1 MSDDI
6 NQLEQRA
13 MQFQAKGKDDDAL
26 KEYLKILKLDPNSRR
41 IRKTV
46 GDIYLKLGDT
56 RSAERRYLEV
66 VESMR
71 KDGQYRMAIPL
82 YKELSKLRPKDPD
95 MYVELGDCYI
105 RANFSNDAITCYVKA
120 VEMTHRQKP
129 EFAQEIQRKVCNL
142 KPADLSERVR
152 LAEILEHANWSE
164 KSSEEWSNLAAISR
178 KIGKPDDQAIF
189 LERALAVREHWTLRR
204 DAARARL
211 ESGDSRKALEILKP
225 IYKTHSGDADV
236 CMLLA
241 EGLQKLKKVQQ
252 ASKVWLQAADICIEQ
267 RRYDDLLICYR
278 SAQACGVQ
286 DPDIAKKIEKADAE
300 EKKTHLRLHTQSWAA
315 PKGSEVSTVFRAELL
330 WEYGQFELA
339 RKTLK
344 DISTRS
350 VAAAILR
357 AEIAFSL
364 DDYNAGVEEIQKL
377 SNLSQDAQIDIQTR
391 LTVLGL
397 LTDDDEVLDDI
408 IEDDLMD
415 DDLMDDDLGGDDL
428 ADESLGSDSF
438 EDTNVDSNE
447 EPQEENSI
455 DSLVIQAESLA
466 ADGDLEGAIDVYTKV
481 LDLDSNNEHAL
492 TRIPELMTMG
502 NSDDTFGTL
511 EEDGDFVDIDPEQF
525 SFAEPSVMSS
535 PEVIVST
542 PAPAVVQGAEDGDT
556 LCTARAYV
564 LIGMENKAIELL
576 KDSKDV
582 ASLAV
587 LGKAQLQK
595 EDLRTARNTLEDAL
609 EDVSEGSLDHLEILW
624 SLAQVF
630 TQQEKARSALR
641 ILDDI
646 SSTDPA
652 WRKRDIE
659 AWRRGLDILRG

>member
-13 MQFQAKGKDDDAL
+13 MQFQAKGKDDEAL

-82 YKELSKLRPKDPD
+82 YKELCKMRPKDPD

-105 RANFSNDAITCYVKA
+105 RSNFENDAITCYAKA

-129 EFAQEIQRKVCNL
+129 EFAQEIQRKVCQL

-164 KSSEEWSNLAAISR
+164 KSSDEWSALADISR

-189 LERALAVREHWTLRR
+189 LERALAVREHWMLRR

-211 ESGDSRKALEILKP
+211 DSGDSRKALELLKP

-241 EGLQKLKKVQQ
+241 QGLQRLKKQQQ
-252 ASKVWLQAADICIEQ
+252 AAKVWLQAAEICIEL
-267 RRYDDLLICYR
+267 RKYDDLLVCYR
-278 SAQACGVQ
+278 AAQECGVQ
-286 DPDIAKKIEKADAE
+286 DPEIAEKIAKADAE
-300 EKKTHLRLHTQSWAA
+300 EKKTHLRLHTQQWAA
-315 PKGSEVSTVFRAELL
+315 PKGSEIVPVTRAELF
-330 WEYGQFELA
+330 WEYEQYTLA
-339 RKTLK
+339 RKALK
-344 DISTRS
+344 DIRSQS
-350 VAAAILR
+350 VASTILR
-357 AEIAFSL
+357 AEIAFAEGNQ
-364 DDYNAGVEEIQKL
+364 NAGVEEIQKL
-377 SNLSQDAQIDIQTR
+377 SNLSQEAQIDIQIR

-428 ADESLGSDSF
+428 GDDTLDEDLSSESQESDSSPV
-438 EDTNVDSNE
+438 DTLIV
-447 EPQEENSI
+447 
-455 DSLVIQAESLA
+455 QAESLA
-466 ADGDLEGAIDVYTKV
+466 AEGKSEEAIDIYTKV
-481 LDLDSNNEHAL
+481 LDLDPDNDHAL
-492 TRIPELMTMG
+492 TRIPELMSMG
-502 NSDDTFGTL
+502 ANEESFGTL
-511 EEDGDFVDIDPEQF
+511 QEEGDFVDIDPEQF
-525 SFAEPSVMSS
+525 SFAEPVGFSNPDSVIEEETTSAFS
-535 PEVIVST
+535 AI
-542 PAPAVVQGAEDGDT
+542 QGSEDDDVLG
-556 LCTARAYV
+556 TARAYIM
-564 LIGMENKAIELL
+564 IGTPKKVVSLL
-576 KDSKDV
+576 EARKDV
-582 ASLAV
+582 ASLAL
-587 LGKAQLQK
+587 LGTAFLQL
-595 EDLRTARNTLEDAL
+595 EDLRAARNTLEDGL
-609 EDVSEGSLDHLEILW
+609 EDAKEGSLDHLEILW
-624 SLAQVF
+624 TLAQVF
-630 TQQEKARSALR
+630 TQQEKTRSALR

-646 SSTDPA
+646 SSIAPSWRERDIQA
-652 WRKRDIE
+652 WRK
-659 AWRRGLDILRG
+659 GLDILRG

>member
-1 MSDDI
+1 MSEDI

-82 YKELSKLRPKDPD
+82 YKELCKMRPKDPD

-105 RANFSNDAITCYVKA
+105 RSNFANDAITCYVKA

-129 EFAQEIQRKVCNL
+129 EFAQDIQRKVCQL

-164 KSSEEWSNLAAISR
+164 KSSEEWCQLADISR

-189 LERALAVREHWTLRR
+189 LERALGVREHWTLRR

-211 ESGDSRKALEILKP
+211 DSGDSRKALEILKP

-241 EGLQKLKKVQQ
+241 EGLQRMKKVQQ
-252 ASKVWLQAADICIEQ
+252 AAKVWLQAADICVEQ
-267 RRYDDLLICYR
+267 KRYDDLLVCYR
-278 SAQACGVQ
+278 SAQACGVN
-286 DPDIAKKIEKADAE
+286 DPEMAKKINKADEE

-315 PKGSEVSTVFRAELL
+315 PKGSDVSAVCRAELL
-330 WEYGQFELA
+330 WEYGQFEFA
-339 RKTLK
+339 RKAMK
-344 DISTRS
+344 DITTRS

-364 DDYNAGVEEIQKL
+364 GDNNTGVEEIQKL
-377 SNLSQDAQIDIQTR
+377 TNLSQEAQIDIQTR

-415 DDLMDDDLGGDDL
+415 DELGDDDLKDDSL
-428 ADESLGSDSF
+428 DETNISSDEEVQ
-438 EDTNVDSNE
+438 EDNTVDT
-447 EPQEENSI
+447 
-455 DSLVIQAESLA
+455 LVIQAESLA
-466 ADGDLEGAIDVYTKV
+466 ANGDTEGAIDVYTQV
-481 LDLDSNNEHAL
+481 LDLDPNNEHAL

-502 NSDDTFGTL
+502 NQADDFGAL
-511 EEDGDFVDIDPEQF
+511 EDDGDFVDIDPEQF
-525 SFAEPSVMSS
+525 SFADPAVT
-535 PEVIVST
+535 ST
-542 PAPAVVQGAEDGDT
+542 PGPVSIPATPTVIDGASDDDA
-556 LCTARAYV
+556 LSTARAYL
-564 LIGMENKAIELL
+564 LIGMPKKTIDLL
-576 KDSKDV
+576 NNRKDV

-587 LGKAQLQK
+587 LGQAQLQR
-595 EDLRTARNTLEDAL
+595 EELRAARNTLEDAL
-609 EDVSEGSLDHLEILW
+609 EDANEGSLDHLEILW
-624 SLAQVF
+624 ALAQVF

-641 ILDDI
+641 VLDDI
-646 SSTDPA
+646 SSISPS
-652 WRKRDIE
+652 WRKRDIM
-659 AWRRGLDILRG
+659 AWRRGLDIIRG

>member
-82 YKELSKLRPKDPD
+82 YKELCKLRPKDPD

-105 RANFSNDAITCYVKA
+105 RSNFSNDAITCYVKA

-189 LERALAVREHWTLRR
+189 LERALAVRDHWTLRR

-211 ESGDSRKALEILKP
+211 DSGDSRKALEILKP

-267 RRYDDLLICYR
+267 RRYDDLLVCYR

-286 DPDIAKKIEKADAE
+286 DPDITKKIEKADAE
-300 EKKTHLRLHTQSWAA
+300 EKKTYLRLHTQSWAA
-315 PKGSEVSTVFRAELL
+315 PKASESSAVFRAELL

-339 RKTLK
+339 RKALK
-344 DISTRS
+344 DVSTRS

-364 DDYNAGVEEIQKL
+364 EDNNAGVEEIQKL
-377 SNLSQDAQIDIQTR
+377 SNLSQEAQIDIQTR

-415 DDLMDDDLGGDDL
+415 DDLMDDDLGEDDL
-428 ADESLGSDSF
+428 GEDDLG
-438 EDTNVDSNE
+438 EDDPNVSNE
-447 EPQEENSI
+447 PSQDEDPI
-455 DSLVIQAESLA
+455 DALVIQAESLA
-466 ADGDLEGAIDVYTKV
+466 ADGDTEGAIDVYTKV
-481 LDLDSNNEHAL
+481 LDLDPNNEHAL

-502 NSDDTFGTL
+502 SSDDTFGSL

-525 SFAEPSVMSS
+525 SFAEPAVMAPS
-535 PEVIVST
+535 E
-542 PAPAVVQGAEDGDT
+542 PAPSPVSIDGVADDEA
-556 LCTARAYV
+556 LSTARAYV
-564 LIGMENKAIELL
+564 LIGMENKAIALL
-576 KDSKDV
+576 KDRKDV
-582 ASLAV
+582 ASLSL
-587 LGKAQLQK
+587 LGRAQLQK
-595 EDLRTARNTLEDAL
+595 EELRAARNTLEDAL
-609 EDVSEGSLDHLEILW
+609 EDVAEGSLDHLEILW

-646 SSTDPA
+646 SSTNPS

-659 AWRRGLDILRG
+659 AWKRGLDILRG